1 MNKTTKKTSQQP
13 LSEELA
19 TIIDNIDTREGIV
32 SIASHLLNSLMN
44 KEREIFL
51 RNQIEDN
58 KANGFYSRDIACN
71 LGNLNLLVP
80 RDRNSDFRSSV
91 LPNHWQRGDD
101 SYNEFL
107 LNLILQSYSPNKIK
121 ALLKSMNLPY
131 SAEEIEEIKEDLF
144 LKAKEFKNKQLT
156 ENIFA
161 IFIDAYHTQIKD
173 DENKIKKAVI
183 YSIISIDLKGK
194 KELCGFYTFFGSESK
209 EDWLVIFNNLIS
221 RGLKR
226 LALVISDDF
235 SGLKEAISALFPRA
249 KHQLCYIHMQR
260 NIRRNM
266 GKNDAKIFNE
276 ELSLIRK
283 DKDKKSALKRF
294 ENLCNEYRD
303 KYQFYIEKL
312 LAKKELYFNFID
324 FPEPIRKHIYTTNI
338 VENFNSR
345 IEVKRINSGG
355 HFQSMKIVDIAIYVI
370 SNNLHQNRWKNPIPA
385 FKECEYE
392 INQLFNLTFAKNAQF
407 LD

>member
-161 IFIDAYHTQIKD
+161 IFIDAYHAQIKD

-370 SNNLHQNRWKNPIPA
+370 GNNLHQNRWKNPIPA

>member
-1 MNKTTKKTSQQP
+1 MNKTTRKTSQQP

-32 SIASHLLNSLMN
+32 SIAGHLLNSLMN

-131 SAEEIEEIKEDLF
+131 STEEIEEIKEDLF
-144 LKAKEFKNKQLT
+144 IKAKEFKNKQLA

-173 DENKIKKAVI
+173 DENKIKTAVI

-370 SNNLHQNRWKNPIPA
+370 GNNLHQNRWKNPIPA

>member
-32 SIASHLLNSLMN
+32 SIASHLLNGLMN

-71 LGNLNLLVP
+71 LGNLNLFVP

-131 SAEEIEEIKEDLF
+131 SAEEIDEIKEDLF
-144 LKAKEFKNKQLT
+144 LKAKEFKNKQIT

-226 LALVISDDF
+226 LTLVISDDF

-370 SNNLHQNRWKNPIPA
+370 GNNLHQNRWKNPIPA

-392 INQLFNLTFAKNAQF
+392 INQLFNLTFSKNAQF
-407 LD
+407 HD

>member
-156 ENIFA
+156 ENIFT

-370 SNNLHQNRWKNPIPA
+370 GNNLHQNRWKNPIPA

>member
-13 LSEELA
+13 LSEEFA

-32 SIASHLLNSLMN
+32 SIASHLLNGLMN

-71 LGNLNLLVP
+71 LGNLNLFVP

-144 LKAKEFKNKQLT
+144 LKAKEFKNKQIT

-226 LALVISDDF
+226 LTLVISDDF

-370 SNNLHQNRWKNPIPA
+370 GNNLHQNRWKNPIPA

-407 LD
+407 HD

>member
-276 ELSLIRK
+276 ELSLIKK

-370 SNNLHQNRWKNPIPA
+370 GNNLHQNRWKNPIPA

>member
-1 MNKTTKKTSQQP
+1 LLKFIIKKW
-13 LSEELA
+13 
-19 TIIDNIDTREGIV
+19 
-32 SIASHLLNSLMN
+32 
-44 KEREIFL
+44 KW
-51 RNQIEDN
+51 
-58 KANGFYSRDIACN
+58 YN

-131 SAEEIEEIKEDLF
+131 STEEIEEIKEDLF
-144 LKAKEFKNKQLT
+144 IKAKEFKNKQLT

-173 DENKIKKAVI
+173 DENKIKTAVI

-324 FPEPIRKHIYTTNI
+324 FPEPI
-338 VENFNSR
+338 
-345 IEVKRINSGG
+345 
-355 HFQSMKIVDIAIYVI
+355 
-370 SNNLHQNRWKNPIPA
+370 IP
-385 FKECEYE
+385 F
-392 INQLFNLTFAKNAQF
+392 
-407 LD
+407 

>member
-32 SIASHLLNSLMN
+32 SIASHLLNGLMN

-71 LGNLNLLVP
+71 LGNLNLFVP

-131 SAEEIEEIKEDLF
+131 SAEEIDEIKEDLF
-144 LKAKEFKNKQLT
+144 LKAKEFKNKQIT

-226 LALVISDDF
+226 LTLVISDDF
-235 SGLKEAISALFPRA
+235 SGLKEAISALFPRV

-355 HFQSMKIVDIAIYVI
+355 HFQSMKIVDIAIYI
-370 SNNLHQNRWKNPIPA
+370 IGNNLHQNRWKNPIPA

-392 INQLFNLTFAKNAQF
+392 INQLFNLTFAKNAEF
-407 LD
+407 HD

>member
-32 SIASHLLNSLMN
+32 SIASHLLNGLMN

-71 LGNLNLLVP
+71 LGNLNLFVP

-131 SAEEIEEIKEDLF
+131 SAEEIDEIKEDLF
-144 LKAKEFKNKQLT
+144 LKAKEFKNKQIT

-161 IFIDAYHTQIKD
+161 IFIDA
-173 DENKIKKAVI
+173 
-183 YSIISIDLKGK
+183 
-194 KELCGFYTFFGSESK
+194 
-209 EDWLVIFNNLIS
+209 
-221 RGLKR
+221 
-226 LALVISDDF
+226 
-235 SGLKEAISALFPRA
+235 
-249 KHQLCYIHMQR
+249 
-260 NIRRNM
+260 
-266 GKNDAKIFNE
+266 
-276 ELSLIRK
+276 
-283 DKDKKSALKRF
+283 
-294 ENLCNEYRD
+294 
-303 KYQFYIEKL
+303 
-312 LAKKELYFNFID
+312 
-324 FPEPIRKHIYTTNI
+324 
-338 VENFNSR
+338 
-345 IEVKRINSGG
+345 
-355 HFQSMKIVDIAIYVI
+355 
-370 SNNLHQNRWKNPIPA
+370 
-385 FKECEYE
+385 
-392 INQLFNLTFAKNAQF
+392 
-407 LD
+407 

>member
-32 SIASHLLNSLMN
+32 SIAGHLLNSLMN

-131 SAEEIEEIKEDLF
+131 STEEIEEIKEDLF
-144 LKAKEFKNKQLT
+144 IKAKEFKNKQLT

-173 DENKIKKAVI
+173 DENKIKTAVI

-370 SNNLHQNRWKNPIPA
+370 GNNLHQNRWKNPIPA

>member
-32 SIASHLLNSLMN
+32 SIASHLLNGLMN

-51 RNQIEDN
+51 KNQIEDN

-71 LGNLNLLVP
+71 LGNLNLFVP

-131 SAEEIEEIKEDLF
+131 SAEEIDEIKEDLF
-144 LKAKEFKNKQLT
+144 LKAKEFKNKQIT

-226 LALVISDDF
+226 LTLVISDDF

-370 SNNLHQNRWKNPIPA
+370 GNNLHQNRWKNPIPA

-407 LD
+407 HD

>member
-13 LSEELA
+13 LSDELA

-32 SIASHLLNSLMN
+32 SIAGHLLNSLMN

-131 SAEEIEEIKEDLF
+131 STEEIEEIKEDLF
-144 LKAKEFKNKQLT
+144 IKAKEFKNKQLT

-173 DENKIKKAVI
+173 DENKIKTAVI

-370 SNNLHQNRWKNPIPA
+370 GNNLHQNRWKNPIPA